1 MGSRGP
7 GKKHLPGAVAKG
19 IARPA
24 GEVFENADEVVDDVA
39 KKVDLPKTSVRPNA
53 AKMDPSMRHARPQ
66 EQRTAARLTDDPR
79 FDGRTFHG
87 EPPPDPGHDW
97 HDDQGRTYDAL
108 GDGTKSQYFRL
119 DQFTR
124 SIDSHLLKSNDFT
137 VIDMTGYTPDQ
148 IRDVT
153 AHLDSLPADKL
164 AKVVRVGF

>member
-1 MGSRGP
+1 MGRRGP
-7 GKKHLPGAVAKG
+7 GKKVIPGAAARG

-24 GEVFENADEVVDDVA
+24 GEVFENADEVADDLA
-39 KKVDLPKTSVRPNA
+39 RQVDLPRGSTRPGA
-53 AKMDPSMRHARPQ
+53 AGLDPSMRHARPQ

-97 HDDQGRTYDAL
+97 RDDQGRTYDAL

-148 IRDVT
+148 IRDVGSY
-153 AHLDSLPADKL
+153 LDSLPADKL